1 MSTHDIYMRRC
12 FQLAL
17 LGSGHVA
24 PNPMVGAVLV
34 HDNTVIGEGYH
45 RKYGEAHAEVN
56 CINSVASGSQPL
68 VKESTLYVS
77 LEPCAHFGKTP
88 PCADLII
95 KHGIK
100 NVVIGCTDPFE
111 KVNGSGIA
119 KLIAAGINVVPAALE
134 AEALQ
139 LNKRFFT
146 FHRKQR
152 PYIILK
158 WAQSNN
164 YKIARDGGRTYI
176 TNGYTNIL
184 VHKWRSE
191 EGAIMVGTNTALQ
204 DNPSLTTRLWQGND
218 PLRIIIDKHLQL
230 PASALVLEDDLPV
243 IILNTVKQEE
253 KGNKLFYKTGEEEN
267 LLAVTLNLLHQRKI
281 TSLIVEGGAVLLQS
295 FIDAGLW
302 DEARVI
308 TNKLMYIDEGPAAPS
323 LRGTHLFE
331 TIDIGSDHVQF
342 FTNDNMGK

>member
-1 MSTHDIYMRRC
+1 MQRC

-34 HDNTVIGEGYH
+34 HNDRIIGEGFH

-56 CINSVASGSQPL
+56 CISSVASSSQHL
-68 VKESTLYVS
+68 VCKSTLYVS
-77 LEPCAHFGKTP
+77 LEPCTHYGKTP

-95 KHGIK
+95 KNAIK

-111 KVNGSGIA
+111 KVNGSGIE
-119 KLIAAGINVVPAALE
+119 KLAAAGINVVPGLLE
-134 AEALQ
+134 AEALA

-146 FHRKQR
+146 FHQKQR

-164 YKIARDGGRTYI
+164 YKIADGLQRTYI
-176 TNGYTNIL
+176 SHEYTNML

-191 EGAIMVGTNTALQ
+191 EGAIMAGTNTVLQ
-204 DNPSLTTRLWQGND
+204 DDPSLTTRLWPGNN
-218 PLRIIIDKHLQL
+218 PLRIIIDRHLKI
-230 PASALVLEDDLPV
+230 PEEAAVMKDDLPI
-243 IILNTVKQEE
+243 IILNTIKHEE
-253 KGNKLFYKTGEEEN
+253 KGEKLFYRTGEADD
-267 LLAVTLNLLHQRKI
+267 LLAVTLNLLHQRNI

-295 FIDAGLW
+295 FIDSGLW
-302 DEARVI
+302 DEARII
-308 TNKLMYIDEGPAAPS
+308 TNKEMYIEEGTAAPLLNDS
-323 LRGTHLFE
+323 HLSD
-331 TIDIGSDHVQF
+331 TISSGSDQVQF
-342 FTNDNMGK
+342 FTNDNTGR

>member
-1 MSTHDIYMRRC
+1 MRRC

-17 LGSGHVA
+17 LGSGYVA

-34 HDNTVIGEGYH
+34 HNNTIIGEGYH
-45 RKYGEAHAEVN
+45 QKFGEAHAEVN
-56 CINSVASGSQPL
+56 CINSVTSASQHL
-68 VKESTLYVS
+68 IKASTLYVS
-77 LEPCAHFGKTP
+77 LEPCTHFGKTP

-119 KLIAAGINVVPAALE
+119 KLTAAGINVVTDVLE

-164 YKIARDGGRTYI
+164 HKIARDGSQRTYI
-176 TNGYTNIL
+176 TNQYTNIL

-191 EGAIMVGTNTALQ
+191 EGAIIIGTNTALQ
-204 DNPSLTTRLWQGND
+204 DNPSLTTRLWPGNH
-218 PLRIIIDKHLQL
+218 PLRIIIDKHLQV
-230 PASALVLEDDLPV
+230 PGDAVVLQDDLPV
-243 IILNTVKQEE
+243 IILNTLKHEE
-253 KGNKLFYKTGEEEN
+253 KGNKLFYKTGKEEN
-267 LLAVTLNLLHQRKI
+267 MLAVAINLLHQRNI

-295 FIDAGLW
+295 FIEAGLW
-302 DEARVI
+302 DEARII
-308 TNKLMYIDEGPAAPS
+308 TNRIMNIDEGSAAPS
-323 LRGTHLFE
+323 LGEGHLFE
-331 TIDIGSDHVQF
+331 TIDIGSDQVQF
-342 FTNDNMGK
+342 FTNDNTGR